1 MKVSYKGIKSGLPVT
16 LQEKLDTKFA
26 KLSKLVDG
34 RGEKQAHVVVT
45 SERYLHKAEITLHL
59 HNHQLV
65 GIGSDSDVFK
75 AISAALDRI
84 EKQAAKEGARWRE
97 TTRRS
102 DSIKVVSAKDARPG
116 ASKPAAYRKIAP
128 RKAVTRNAP
137 GNTRGNTRD
146 NNGQDRRNAASSD
159 TRVFRPNHHE
169 RGKPI
174 TLEEALLEME
184 DGRDYV
190 AYRDADKQV
199 VCMLIRRRDGH
210 YDLIET

>member
-1 MKVSYKGIKSGLPVT
+1 MKVSYTGIKSGLPAK
-16 LQEKLDTKFA
+16 LQDKLDIKFA

-45 SERYLHKAEITLHL
+45 SERYLHKAEITLHV

-75 AISAALDRI
+75 AMSAALDRI
-84 EKQAAKEGARWRE
+84 EKQAAKEGAKWRG
-97 TTRRS
+97 TVRRS
-102 DSIKVVSAKDARPG
+102 DSIKVVSAKDAELG
-116 ASKPAAYRKIAP
+116 ALKPVALRKL
-128 RKAVTRNAP
+128 AP
-137 GNTRGNTRD
+137 GNAAAG
-146 NNGQDRRNAASSD
+146 NNGQARRTPASSNA
-159 TRVFRPNHHE
+159 RVFRPNQHE

>member
-1 MKVSYKGIKSGLPVT
+1 MKVSYKGIRDEIPVK
-16 LQEKLDTKFA
+16 LQQKLDAKFA

-45 SERYLHKAEITLHL
+45 SERHLHRAEITLYS

-65 GIGSDSDVFK
+65 GIASDSDVFT
-75 AISAALDRI
+75 AMCAALDRI
-84 EKQAAKEGARWRE
+84 EKQAAKQGARWRD

-102 DSIKVVSAKDARPG
+102 EPIKSATAKAET
-116 ASKPAAYRKIAP
+116 PAAPGKKTGRQ
-128 RKAVTRNAP
+128 AVPATP
-137 GNTRGNTRD
+137 D
-146 NNGQDRRNAASSD
+146 Q
-159 TRVFRPNHHE
+159 RVFRPNGHE

-184 DGRDYV
+184 DGRDYM

-199 VCMLIRRRDGH
+199 VSILIRRRDGH

>member
-1 MKVSYKGIKSGLPVT
+1 MKVSYTGIKSGLPAN
-16 LQEKLDTKFA
+16 LQHKLDTKFD

-34 RGEKQAHVVVT
+34 RGEKQVHVVVT
-45 SERYLHKAEITLHL
+45 SERHLHKAEITLHV
-59 HNHQLV
+59 HNRQLV

-75 AISAALDRI
+75 AMSAALERI
-84 EKQAAKEGARWRE
+84 EKQAAKEGAKWRG

-102 DSIKVVSAKDARPG
+102 ESIKVVAAKEGQAG
-116 ASKPAAYRKIAP
+116 ALTPAPQRKIVTGRAAAP
-128 RKAVTRNAP
+128 SNGP
-137 GNTRGNTRD
+137 G
-146 NNGQDRRNAASSD
+146 RRNPVSPDA
-159 TRVFRPNHHE
+159 RVFRPNHHE

-174 TLEEALLEME
+174 TLEEALIEME

-190 AYRDADKQV
+190 AYRDADKQA

>member
-1 MKVSYKGIKSGLPVT
+1 MKVSYTGIKSGLPAK

-75 AISAALDRI
+75 AIGAALDRI
-84 EKQAAKEGARWRE
+84 EKQAAKEGAKWRG
-97 TTRRS
+97 TIHRS
-102 DSIKVVSAKDARPG
+102 DSIKVVGAKEAERG
-116 ASKPAAYRKIAP
+116 ASKPAPPRKIAP
-128 RKAVTRNAP
+128 GKAAA
-137 GNTRGNTRD
+137 G
-146 NNGQDRRNAASSD
+146 NNGA
-159 TRVFRPNHHE
+159 RVYRPNHHE

-174 TLEEALLEME
+174 TLEEALIEME

>member
-1 MKVSYKGIKSGLPVT
+1 MKVSYKGIQKDLPPK
-16 LQEKLDTKFA
+16 LQEKLDAKFT

-45 SERYLHKAEITLHL
+45 SERHLHKAEITLHV

-65 GIGSDSDVFK
+65 GIGADSDLFT
-75 AISAALDRI
+75 AMSAALDRI
-84 EKQAAKEGARWRE
+84 EKQAAKQGAKWRD

-102 DSIKVVSAKDARPG
+102 EPMKTATAKVVPEIDGRQAG
-116 ASKPAAYRKIAP
+116 SKKSPAGKAAP
-128 RKAVTRNAP
+128 ALA
-137 GNTRGNTRD
+137 
-146 NNGQDRRNAASSD
+146 AASE

-169 RGKPI
+169 QRKPI

-184 DGRDYV
+184 DGREYV

-199 VCMLIRRRDGH
+199 VSILIRRRDGH

>member
-1 MKVSYKGIKSGLPVT
+1 MKVSYKGIKSGLPAK
-16 LQEKLDTKFA
+16 LQEKLDAKFA

-45 SERYLHKAEITLHL
+45 SERYLHKAEITLHV
-59 HNHQLV
+59 HNRQLV
-65 GIGSDSDVFK
+65 GVGSDSDVFK
-75 AISAALDRI
+75 AMSAALDRI
-84 EKQAAKEGARWRE
+84 EKQAAKEGAKWRE

-102 DSIKVVSAKDARPG
+102 DSIKAVSAKDAQPG
-116 ASKPAAYRKIAP
+116 SSKPVAPRKIASG
-128 RKAVTRNAP
+128 KSAA
-137 GNTRGNTRD
+137 G
-146 NNGQDRRNAASSD
+146 NNGQARRTAASSD
-159 TRVFRPNHHE
+159 ARVFRPNQHE

>member
-1 MKVSYKGIKSGLPVT
+1 MKVSYTGIKHGLPAK

-34 RGEKQAHVVVT
+34 RGEKRAHVVVT
-45 SERYLHKAEITLHL
+45 SERHLHKAEITLHI

-75 AISAALDRI
+75 AMSAALERI
-84 EKQAAKEGARWRE
+84 EKQAVKEGAKWRE

-102 DSIKVVSAKDARPG
+102 DSIKVTSAMEAEPASGLATSRKSAPPKAGNGHARRM
-116 ASKPAAYRKIAP
+116 A
-128 RKAVTRNAP
+128 T
-137 GNTRGNTRD
+137 
-146 NNGQDRRNAASSD
+146 SSD
-159 TRVFRPNHHE
+159 ARVFRPDNHE

-174 TLEEALLEME
+174 TLEEALLQME

-190 AYRDADKQV
+190 AYRDADKQA
-199 VCMLIRRRDGH
+199 VCMLIRRPDGH
-210 YDLIET
+210 YDLIES

>member
-1 MKVSYKGIKSGLPVT
+1 MKVSYKGLKNDLPAK

-45 SERYLHKAEITLHL
+45 SERHLHKAEITLHV

-65 GIGSDSDVFK
+65 GIGSDSDVFN
-75 AISAALDRI
+75 AMSAALDRI
-84 EKQAAKEGARWRE
+84 EKQAVKEGAKWRE

-102 DSIKVVSAKDARPG
+102 EPMKTANTKTEPATAPQQAASTNRTAGKAGSAQ
-116 ASKPAAYRKIAP
+116 
-128 RKAVTRNAP
+128 TAP
-137 GNTRGNTRD
+137 GEP
-146 NNGQDRRNAASSD
+146 DR
-159 TRVFRPNHHE
+159 RVFRPNHHE
-169 RGKPI
+169 RRKPI

-199 VCMLIRRRDGH
+199 VSILIRRRDGH

>member
-1 MKVSYKGIKSGLPVT
+1 MKVSYKGIQKDLPPK
-16 LQEKLDTKFA
+16 LQEKLDAKFA

-45 SERYLHKAEITLHL
+45 SERHLHKAEITLHV

-65 GIGSDSDVFK
+65 GICADSDLFS
-75 AISAALDRI
+75 AMSAALDRI
-84 EKQAAKEGARWRE
+84 EKQAAKQGAKWRD

-102 DSIKVVSAKDARPG
+102 EPMKTATAKATPEIAMRPPG
-116 ASKPAAYRKIAP
+116 SVKP
-128 RKAVTRNAP
+128 VTRKTGSVPPKSP
-137 GNTRGNTRD
+137 GSG
-146 NNGQDRRNAASSD
+146 

-169 RGKPI
+169 QRKPI

-184 DGRDYV
+184 DGREYV

-199 VCMLIRRRDGH
+199 VSILIRRRDGH

>member
-1 MKVSYKGIKSGLPVT
+1 MKVSYKGIKNDLPAK

-45 SERYLHKAEITLHL
+45 SERHLHKAEITLHV

-65 GIGSDSDVFK
+65 GIGSDSDVFN
-75 AISAALDRI
+75 AMSAALDRI
-84 EKQAAKEGARWRE
+84 EKQAVKQGAKWRE

-102 DSIKVVSAKDARPG
+102 EPMKTATAKAAPPI
-116 ASKPAAYRKIAP
+116 ASNQAASNRTAAGKAAPVKAGSTPAAPAE
-128 RKAVTRNAP
+128 
-137 GNTRGNTRD
+137 
-146 NNGQDRRNAASSD
+146 SD
-159 TRVFRPNHHE
+159 PRVFRPNHHE
-169 RGKPI
+169 RRKPI

-199 VCMLIRRRDGH
+199 VSILIRRRDGH

>member
-1 MKVSYKGIKSGLPVT
+1 MKVSYKGIKSGIPAN
-16 LQEKLDTKFA
+16 LQQKLDAKFG

-45 SERYLHKAEITLHL
+45 SERHLHKAEITLYV

-65 GIGSDSDVFK
+65 GLGSDSDVFK
-75 AISAALDRI
+75 AMCAALDRI
-84 EKQAAKEGARWRE
+84 EKQAAKEGAKWRE

-102 DSIKVVSAKDARPG
+102 DSIKVVGAKDSQA
-116 ASKPAAYRKIAP
+116 ASKPVASRKIAAG
-128 RKAVTRNAP
+128 KNMA
-137 GNTRGNTRD
+137 G
-146 NNGQDRRNAASSD
+146 NNGQARRTTASSD
-159 TRVFRPNHHE
+159 ARVFRPNDHQ

>member
-1 MKVSYKGIKSGLPVT
+1 MKVSYKGIKDDLPAK
-16 LQEKLDTKFA
+16 LQQKLDVKFA

-45 SERYLHKAEITLHL
+45 SERHLHKAEITLHV

-65 GIGSDSDVFK
+65 GIASDSDVFS
-75 AISAALDRI
+75 AMCAALDRV
-84 EKQAAKEGARWRE
+84 EKQAAKQGARWRD

-102 DSIKVVSAKDARPG
+102 EPIKAATAKAE
-116 ASKPAAYRKIAP
+116 AP
-128 RKAVTRNAP
+128 VATNKKTTRKAAP
-137 GNTRGNTRD
+137 AN
-146 NNGQDRRNAASSD
+146 SD
-159 TRVFRPNHHE
+159 QRVFRPDQHE
-169 RGKPI
+169 RRKPI

-184 DGRDYV
+184 DGREYV

-199 VCMLIRRRDGH
+199 VSILIRRRHGH

>member
-1 MKVSYKGIKSGLPVT
+1 MKVSYKGIMKDLPPK
-16 LQEKLDTKFA
+16 LQEKLDAKFA

-45 SERYLHKAEITLHL
+45 SERHLHKAEITLHV

-65 GIGSDSDVFK
+65 GIGADSDLF
-75 AISAALDRI
+75 SAMSTALDRI
-84 EKQAAKEGARWRE
+84 EKQAAKQGAKWRD

-102 DSIKVVSAKDARPG
+102 EPMKTATAKVVPEIAARQTG
-116 ASKPAAYRKIAP
+116 SNKIAAHKTGVAP
-128 RKAVTRNAP
+128 AVSARSGA
-137 GNTRGNTRD
+137 
-146 NNGQDRRNAASSD
+146 
-159 TRVFRPNHHE
+159 RVFRPNHHE
-169 RGKPI
+169 QRKPI

-184 DGRDYV
+184 DGREYV

-199 VCMLIRRRDGH
+199 VSILIRRRDGH

>member
-1 MKVSYKGIKSGLPVT
+1 MKVSYKGIQSGLPAH
-16 LQEKLDTKFA
+16 LQRKLDTKFA

-45 SERYLHKAEITLHL
+45 SERHLHKAEITLHV

-75 AISAALDRI
+75 AMCAALERI
-84 EKQAAKEGARWRE
+84 EKQAAKESAKWRG
-97 TTRRS
+97 TMHRA
-102 DSIKVVSAKDARPG
+102 DSIKVMEAKDPQPAAAKPAPARKSANGQARRKAASPG
-116 ASKPAAYRKIAP
+116 A
-128 RKAVTRNAP
+128 
-137 GNTRGNTRD
+137 
-146 NNGQDRRNAASSD
+146 
-159 TRVFRPNHHE
+159 RVFRPDGHE

-174 TLEEALLEME
+174 TLEEALLAME

-190 AYRDADKQV
+190 AYRDAEKQV
-199 VCMLIRRRDGH
+199 VCTLIRRRDGH

>member
-1 MKVSYKGIKSGLPVT
+1 MKVSYKGIQKDLPSK
-16 LQEKLDTKFA
+16 LQEKLDAKFA

-45 SERYLHKAEITLHL
+45 SERHLHKAEITLHV

-65 GIGSDSDVFK
+65 GIGADSDLFN
-75 AISAALDRI
+75 AMSAALDRI
-84 EKQAAKEGARWRE
+84 EKQAAKQGAKWRD

-102 DSIKVVSAKDARPG
+102 EPIKTATAKALPEFAARPSG
-116 ASKPAAYRKIAP
+116 SVKTAVRKTGTAPAKSP
-128 RKAVTRNAP
+128 
-137 GNTRGNTRD
+137 
-146 NNGQDRRNAASSD
+146 SSG

-169 RGKPI
+169 QRKPI

-184 DGRDYV
+184 DGREYV

-199 VCMLIRRRDGH
+199 VSILIRRRDGH
-210 YDLIET
+210 YDLIES

>member
-1 MKVSYKGIKSGLPVT
+1 MKVSYTGIRNGLPAK

-34 RGEKQAHVVVT
+34 RGEKRAHVVVT
-45 SERYLHKAEITLHL
+45 SERHLHKAEITLHV

-65 GIGSDSDVFK
+65 GIGSDTNVFK
-75 AISAALDRI
+75 AMSAALERI
-84 EKQAAKEGARWRE
+84 EKQAAKEAAKWRGM
-97 TTRRS
+97 TRRS
-102 DSIKVVSAKDARPG
+102 ESIKVVGAKDTEPD
-116 ASKPAAYRKIAP
+116 ASKPATARKIAQG
-128 RKAVTRNAP
+128 KASA
-137 GNTRGNTRD
+137 G
-146 NNGQDRRNAASSD
+146 NNGQVRRIAPSSD
-159 TRVFRPNHHE
+159 ARIFRPNQHE

-174 TLEEALLEME
+174 TLEEALLQME

-190 AYRDADKQV
+190 AYRDADKQA

>member
-1 MKVSYKGIKSGLPVT
+1 MKVSYTGIKNGLPAK
-16 LQEKLDTKFA
+16 LQDKLDTKFA

-45 SERYLHKAEITLHL
+45 SERHLHKAEITLHV

-75 AISAALDRI
+75 AMSAALDRI
-84 EKQAAKEGARWRE
+84 EKQAAKEGAKWRE

-102 DSIKVVSAKDARPG
+102 ESIKVVGAKKAQTGPL
-116 ASKPAAYRKIAP
+116 KPLAQRKIAP
-128 RKAVTRNAP
+128 GKAAGVKDTSA
-137 GNTRGNTRD
+137 
-146 NNGQDRRNAASSD
+146 RRNAASSEA
-159 TRVFRPNHHE
+159 RVFRPNHHE

-190 AYRDADKQV
+190 AYRDADKQA

>member
-1 MKVSYKGIKSGLPVT
+1 MKVSYTGIKNGLPAK
-16 LQEKLDTKFA
+16 LQDKLDTKFA

-34 RGEKQAHVVVT
+34 HGEKRAHVVVT
-45 SERYLHKAEITLHL
+45 SERHLHKAEITLHV

-75 AISAALDRI
+75 AMCAAIERI
-84 EKQAAKEGARWRE
+84 EKQAAKDGAKWRE
-97 TTRRS
+97 KTRRS
-102 DSIKVVSAKDARPG
+102 DSIKVVAAKEG
-116 ASKPAAYRKIAP
+116 QTSTSKPAVQRKIAP
-128 RKAVTRNAP
+128 GKAAA
-137 GNTRGNTRD
+137 G
-146 NNGQDRRNAASSD
+146 NNGHARRNSTSSD
-159 TRVFRPNHHE
+159 ARVFRPDHHE

-190 AYRDADKQV
+190 AYRDADKQA

>member
-1 MKVSYKGIKSGLPVT
+1 MKVSYTGIKSGLPAK

-75 AISAALDRI
+75 AISAALGRI
-84 EKQAAKEGARWRE
+84 EKQAAKEGAKWRGAM
-97 TTRRS
+97 RRS
-102 DSIKVVSAKDARPG
+102 DSIKVVSAKDAQPVV
-116 ASKPAAYRKIAP
+116 SKAAPPRKIAP
-128 RKAVTRNAP
+128 GKAAAVS
-137 GNTRGNTRD
+137 
-146 NNGQDRRNAASSD
+146 NGQVRRIAMGSEA
-159 TRVFRPNHHE
+159 RVFRPVNHQ
-169 RGKPI
+169 RRKPI

>member
-1 MKVSYKGIKSGLPVT
+1 MKVSYTGIKSGLPAK

-45 SERYLHKAEITLHL
+45 SERYLHKAEITLRL

-75 AISAALDRI
+75 AIGAALDRI
-84 EKQAAKEGARWRE
+84 EKQAAKEGAKWRG
-97 TTRRS
+97 TMRRS
-102 DSIKVVSAKDARPG
+102 DSIKVVGAKDAEPG
-116 ASKPAAYRKIAP
+116 TLKPAPARKIAAG
-128 RKAVTRNAP
+128 KTAAV
-137 GNTRGNTRD
+137 
-146 NNGQDRRNAASSD
+146 NNGQARRTAASSEA
-159 TRVFRPNHHE
+159 RVFRPDHHE
-169 RGKPI
+169 RAKPI

>member
-1 MKVSYKGIKSGLPVT
+1 MKVSYTGIKNDLPAKF
-16 LQEKLDTKFA
+16 QQKLDARFA
-26 KLSKLVDG
+26 KVAKLVDG

-45 SERYLHKAEITLHL
+45 SERHLHKAEITLRV
-59 HNHQLV
+59 HNHQLI
-65 GIGSDSDVFK
+65 GIGSDSDVFT
-75 AISAALDRI
+75 AMSAALDRI
-84 EKQAAKEGARWRE
+84 EKQAVKQGAKWRE

-102 DSIKVVSAKDARPG
+102 EPMKVASAKEAPMVIPKKVAAGKRGIAPTSDAR
-116 ASKPAAYRKIAP
+116 I
-128 RKAVTRNAP
+128 
-137 GNTRGNTRD
+137 
-146 NNGQDRRNAASSD
+146 
-159 TRVFRPNHHE
+159 FRPNGHE
-169 RGKPI
+169 RRKPI

>member
-1 MKVSYKGIKSGLPVT
+1 MKVSYKGIKDEIPSK
-16 LQEKLDTKFA
+16 LQQKLDAKFA

-45 SERYLHKAEITLHL
+45 SERHLHKAEITLHV

-65 GIGSDSDVFK
+65 GIASDSDVFS
-75 AISAALDRI
+75 AMCAALDRI
-84 EKQAAKEGARWRE
+84 EKQAAKQGARWRD

-102 DSIKVVSAKDARPG
+102 EPIKSAAAKAET
-116 ASKPAAYRKIAP
+116 PAAAPKKATRKTVVA
-128 RKAVTRNAP
+128 
-137 GNTRGNTRD
+137 G
-146 NNGQDRRNAASSD
+146 SD
-159 TRVFRPNHHE
+159 QRVFRPDQHE
-169 RGKPI
+169 RRKPI

-184 DGRDYV
+184 DGREYV

-199 VCMLIRRRDGH
+199 VSILIRRRDGH

>member
-1 MKVSYKGIKSGLPVT
+1 MKVSYKGIKDDLPSK
-16 LQEKLDTKFA
+16 LQQKLDAKFA

-45 SERYLHKAEITLHL
+45 SERHLHKAEITLHV

-65 GIGSDSDVFK
+65 GIGSDSDVFH
-75 AISAALDRI
+75 AMSAALDRI
-84 EKQAAKEGARWRE
+84 EKQAAKQGAKWRD

-102 DSIKVVSAKDARPG
+102 EPMKTATLKAEPT
-116 ASKPAAYRKIAP
+116 ASNPAASNSGVVGKSA
-128 RKAVTRNAP
+128 AVKGGSVQAVRA
-137 GNTRGNTRD
+137 G
-146 NNGQDRRNAASSD
+146 SD
-159 TRVFRPNHHE
+159 PRVFRPNHHE
-169 RGKPI
+169 RRKPI

-199 VCMLIRRRDGH
+199 VSILIRRRDGH

>member
-1 MKVSYKGIKSGLPVT
+1 MKVSYTGIKSGLPAK
-16 LQEKLDTKFA
+16 LQEKLNIKLA

-45 SERYLHKAEITLHL
+45 TERHLHKAEVTLHV

-75 AISAALDRI
+75 AMSAALDRI
-84 EKQAAKEGARWRE
+84 EKQAAKEGAKWRE

-102 DSIKVVSAKDARPG
+102 DSIKVAGAKPVAPRT
-116 ASKPAAYRKIAP
+116 IAP
-128 RKAVTRNAP
+128 VKTA
-137 GNTRGNTRD
+137 G
-146 NNGQDRRNAASSD
+146 NNGQARRNTASSSA
-159 TRVFRPNHHE
+159 RVFRPNQHE

-190 AYRDADKQV
+190 AYRDADRQV